1 MQRARLVNDL
11 YELSTEAVV
20 EFDIDNGWVVV
31 KQIQTPEGWHPN
43 EIDLRLEVDEY
54 PAHPPVVYVP
64 EESRYQGSRSPL
76 MMPPPMHGD
85 PDWCQ
90 LDLTPWATHVEED
103 TNVVAQTT
111 MKALAILRLHSDA
124 EDSKVRLD
132 DTTAQLES
140 LTDEANP
147 TRESAGEPDAT
158 DGSSGPDD
166 EDDDLEG
173 SVSE

>member
-20 EFDIDNGWVVV
+20 EFDIDEGWVIV
-31 KQIQTPEGWHPN
+31 KRIQTPEGWHPD

-64 EESRYQGSRSPL
+64 EESRYQGSRSPF
-76 MMPPPMHGD
+76 MMPPPIYGD

-90 LDLTPWATHVEED
+90 LDLTPRAIHVEED
-103 TNVVAQTT
+103 TNVVAHTT
-111 MKALAILRLHSDA
+111 RKALAILHLHSDA
-124 EDSKVRLD
+124 ENSELRPD

-147 TRESAGEPDAT
+147 TRESDNEPDAT
-158 DGSSGPDD
+158 DDSSGLDD